1 MKIAIPTEGI
11 YISPHFGRCSSFTIT
26 EIEGNKVVNK
36 ETIDNPG
43 HEPGLIPE
51 FLKNLGINTII
62 AAGMGSRATD
72 LFNDYGISYVL
83 GVDGKVDDI
92 IESFIKGE
100 LKGGDSLCDHDA
112 AKGCG
117 NGKSECG
124 HGH

>member
-1 MKIAIPTEGI
+1 MKVANPTEGI
-11 YISPHFGRCSSFTIT
+11 YISPHFGRCPSFTIA
-26 EIEGNKVVNK
+26 EIEGNKVVNR

-51 FLKNLGINTII
+51 FLKNLGVNTII

-83 GVDGKVDDI
+83 GVDGKVDGI

-100 LKGGDSLCDHDA
+100 LKGGKSSCDHGA
-112 AKGCG
+112 GKGYG
-117 NGKSECG
+117 IDKSECD

>member
-11 YISPHFGRCSSFTIT
+11 YVSPHFGRCPSFTIA
-26 EIEGNKVVNK
+26 EVEGNEVVNK

-51 FLKNLGINTII
+51 FLKSLGVNTII

-72 LFNDYGISYVL
+72 LFNDYGISYIL

-92 IESFIKGE
+92 IDSFIKGE
-100 LKGGDSLCDHDA
+100 LKSGESSCDHGA
-112 AKGCG
+112 GKGCG
-117 NGKSECG
+117 INKNECG

>member
-11 YISPHFGRCSSFTIT
+11 YISPHFGRCPSFTIA

-51 FLKNLGINTII
+51 FLKSLGVNTII

-92 IESFIKGE
+92 IVSFIKGE
-100 LKGGDSLCDHDA
+100 LKGGESSCEHGAGKGYGINKSGCDH
-112 AKGCG
+112 
-117 NGKSECG
+117 G
-124 HGH
+124 H

>member
-11 YISPHFGRCSSFTIT
+11 YISPHFGRCPSFTIA

-51 FLKNLGINTII
+51 FLKSLGVNTII

-92 IESFIKGE
+92 IASFIKGE
-100 LKGGDSLCDHDA
+100 LKGGESSCEHGA
-112 AKGCG
+112 GKGYG
-117 NGKSECG
+117 FDKSECD
-124 HGH
+124 HRH

>member
-1 MKIAIPTEGI
+1 MKIAIPTEGTHV
-11 YISPHFGRCSSFTIT
+11 SPHFGRCPSFTIAET
-26 EIEGNKVVNK
+26 EGNKVVNK

-51 FLKNLGINTII
+51 FLKSLGVNTII
-62 AAGMGSRATD
+62 AAGMGSKATD

-100 LKGGDSLCDHDA
+100 LKGGESSCEHGEG
-112 AKGCG
+112 KGYG
-117 NGKSECG
+117 IDKSECD

>member
-11 YISPHFGRCSSFTIT
+11 YISPHFGRCPSFTIA

-43 HEPGLIPE
+43 HEPGRIPE
-51 FLKNLGINTII
+51 FLKSLGVKTII

-72 LFNDYGISYVL
+72 LFNGYGISYVL

-92 IESFIKGE
+92 IESFKKGE
-100 LKGGDSLCDHDA
+100 LKGGESSCEHGA
-112 AKGCG
+112 GKGYG
-117 NGKSECG
+117 FDKSECD
-124 HGH
+124 HRH

>member
-11 YISPHFGRCSSFTIT
+11 YISPHFGRCPSFTIAET
-26 EIEGNKVVNK
+26 EGNKVVNK

-43 HEPGLIPE
+43 HGPGLIPE
-51 FLKNLGINTII
+51 FLKSLGVNTII

-92 IESFIKGE
+92 IESFIKDE
-100 LKGGDSLCDHDA
+100 LKGGESSCDHGA
-112 AKGCG
+112 GKGCG
-117 NGKSECG
+117 IDKSECD
-124 HGH
+124 HEH